1 MHPFAVIQVALI
13 HAAQQDLGSCNVG
26 GDGHAVHVAQAEQV
40 LLGDAGGICL
50 QRVAEE
56 QHQVHFVAGNA
67 GSDLLHAAQFAG
79 EIAVHGQA
87 GRLCQHPSGGAGG
100 NDGISG
106 QNGAVS
112 SAELQRK
119 LFAGIVCKNGDGH
132 NALSFVLS
140 IVL

>member
-1 MHPFAVIQVALI
+1 M
-13 HAAQQDLGSCNVG
+13 
-26 GDGHAVHVAQAEQV
+26 
-40 LLGDAGGICL
+40 
-50 QRVAEE
+50 
-56 QHQVHFVAGNA
+56 
-67 GSDLLHAAQFAG
+67 
-79 EIAVHGQA
+79 HGQA
-87 GRLCQHPSGGAGG
+87 GSLRQHPSGGTGS
-100 NDGISG
+100 NDCVFG